1 MGIVI
6 ILKLREGELGAF
18 EGGSK
23 RNGGERLPDTLY
35 AP

>member
-6 ILKLREGELGAF
+6 ILKLREGEPGAF